1 MDQELILAAQ
11 GVRYRYPGATGDAL
25 GGVSLT
31 VRRGD
36 LVAVLG
42 PNGSGKTTLLRVAL
56 GALVP
61 AAGSALVA
69 GRPAAA
75 WTRRELARLVGVV
88 PQREETV
95 FPQRV
100 REAVLLGRY
109 PHLSMFGAERPADH
123 EAVNRALA
131 QCDAGHLAGR
141 WMATLSG
148 GEYQRVRVARALAQE
163 PRLLVLDEPTMSLD
177 VRHEMELFELVRGLV
192 DRSALAVVLVTHH
205 VNLAARFADRV
216 LLLDGGRA
224 AGEGAPAEVLTRET
238 VEPSAGDPTHDS
250 CPRSGGAR
258 RRPGAAE
265 RPGAHRHRAPGP
277 DRGHRRATADP
288 GRGGAGRCHRAR
300 GGRPARPG
308 YPLRRRRPAHGA
320 GGDGRGDRLVRR
332 SDLAVRARRGER
344 LREGVDRRRAT
355 EPARWCV

>member
-75 WTRRELARLVGVV
+75 WARRELARLVGVV

-131 QCDAGHLAGR
+131 QCDAGHLTGR

-216 LLLDGGRA
+216 LLLDGGRP
-224 AGEGAPAEVLTRET
+224 AGEGAPAAVLTRET
-238 VEPSAGDPTHDS
+238 VERVFAWPVAIATYQ
-250 CPRSGGAR
+250 GAPQMIPQR
-258 RRPGAAE
+258 
-265 RPGAHRHRAPGP
+265 
-277 DRGHRRATADP
+277 
-288 GRGGAGRCHRAR
+288 
-300 GGRPARPG
+300 
-308 YPLRRRRPAHGA
+308 
-320 GGDGRGDRLVRR
+320 RR
-332 SDLAVRARRGER
+332 SDA
-344 LREGVDRRRAT
+344 
-355 EPARWCV
+355 